1 MPSDPAAIT
10 DTLKQLQLLTLYD
23 QRINRAFRQNMQQ
36 LQSLQAARKQQQA
49 VAMEQA
55 RLLSQLS
62 LSQGVAYDPARD
74 GFVFSSAAINASTNR
89 ENRLNEAQALARQP
103 GLNLKPSAPLQ
114 IAA

>member
-62 LSQGVAYDPARD
+62 LSQGLAYDPARD
-74 GFVFSSAAINASTNR
+74 GFVFSTVEINASTDRN
-89 ENRLNEAQALARQP
+89 NRLNEAKALAQP
-103 GLNLKPSAPLQ
+103 ANLIPFPGTRTKT
-114 IAA
+114 AA